1 MSELRKWSIAFL
13 LALLALSTTAGPVSA
28 QETEISAAELGVAL
42 DTLFVLIAGF
52 LVFAMQAG
60 FGFLEAGFVRSKNVV
75 NIMAENFMDLTMT
88 TVGFWAAGFGIMFG
102 TGTALF
108 GMEWFFLRNLPA
120 EINGLPPLAFF
131 FFQFVFSATAS
142 TIASGLMAERTDF
155 RADLI
160 YSFFTGLLIYPIV
173 GHWVWGSDG
182 WLATLGMRDFAGST
196 VVHLVGGMVGLA
208 GTVVLG
214 PRKDKE
220 FGQDAKAIRG
230 HNIPLAALGTFLLWL
245 GWFGFNPGSTLGA
258 TDADLVA
265 LIVLNTDFAAT
276 TGAMAAIFLAWRAT
290 GKWDA
295 SMAFNGALGGLVA
308 ITAPCAF
315 ITPNASLLIGVIAGV
330 LTYYGVGL
338 MERLRIDDPV
348 GAFPVH
354 GINGT
359 FGTLA
364 VGLWATDTGLF
375 YGGGW
380 RQLAVQAL
388 GSVAAIAFV
397 LPISLLMFAAI
408 KRLVGL
414 RVPPEVES
422 AGLDLAYHG
431 IESYPEFAGVE
442 LHGIQIG
449 DFSTAEG
456 AAPFGDLDV
465 AEGAAS

>member
-1 MSELRKWSIAFL
+1 LSKHRKWTIALL
-13 LALLALSTTAGPVSA
+13 LALIALATIAGP
-28 QETEISAAELGVAL
+28 TFAEGDAPTNADLAKSINTVW
-42 DTLFVLIAGF
+42 VLIAGF
-52 LVFAMQAG
+52 LVFFMQAG

-75 NIMAENFMDLTMT
+75 NIMAENFLDTTMT
-88 TVGFWAAGFGIMFG
+88 TIGFWAAGFGIMFG

-108 GMEWFFLRNLPA
+108 GIDWFFLRGLPP
-120 EINGLPPLAFF
+120 EINGLPPYAFF
-131 FFQFVFSATAS
+131 FFQFAFSAAAS
-142 TIASGLMAERTDF
+142 TIASGLMAERTSF

-160 YSFFTGLLIYPIV
+160 YSFLTGLLIYPIV
-173 GHWVWGSDG
+173 GHWIWGSDG

-196 VVHLVGGMVGLA
+196 VVHLVGALVGLA
-208 GTVVLG
+208 GALTLG
-214 PRKDKE
+214 KRKDKE
-220 FGQDAKAIRG
+220 FGQDAKVIRG
-230 HNIPLAALGTFLLWL
+230 HNIPLAALGTFVLWL

-258 TDADLVA
+258 TDANLIA

-276 TGAMAAIFLAWRAT
+276 TGAIIAIFLAWRAT

-315 ITPNASLLIGVIAGV
+315 VTPSASLLIGLVAGI
-330 LTYYGVGL
+330 LTYYGVEL

-354 GINGT
+354 GMNGI

-380 RQLAVQAL
+380 HQLGVQAL
-388 GSVAAIAFV
+388 GDVAVFAFV
-397 LPISLLMFAAI
+397 LPVALLMFAGI
-408 KRLVGL
+408 KQLVGL
-414 RVPPEVES
+414 RVPPEIES

-442 LHGIQIG
+442 LHGVQIG
-449 DFSTAEG
+449 DGRTADG
-456 AAPFGDLDV
+456 APNFADLGIL
-465 AEGAAS
+465 ESAS